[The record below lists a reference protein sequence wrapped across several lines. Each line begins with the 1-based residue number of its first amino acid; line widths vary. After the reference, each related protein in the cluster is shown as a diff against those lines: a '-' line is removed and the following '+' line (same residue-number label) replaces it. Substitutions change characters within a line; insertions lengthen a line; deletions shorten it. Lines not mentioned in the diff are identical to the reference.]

1 MYEINDKK
9 TEHSLL
15 DIATGWRLANCIAYL
30 QNVEEFN
37 SGIHVVSHYTLTNR
51 PDCLL
56 QSAENGFY
64 SAEKDDYQG

>member
-1 MYEINDKK
+1 MTNKHNIVYWTSQPDGGWQIA
-9 TEHSLL
+9 LL
-15 DIATGWRLANCIAYL
+15 IL

-37 SGIHVVSHYTLTNR
+37 SAIHVVSYTLTNR

-64 SAEKDDYQG
+64 CAEKDDYQG